1 MLTRVKTALRIS
13 TDAFDDEILGL
24 IDAAVADLGIAGVS
38 NNDPGDP
45 LISRAIITYCRANFG
60 APDEYDRLKSSYD
73 EQKSQLQMAT
83 GYTTWIDQ
91 T

>member
-38 NNDPGDP
+38 NNDPSDP